1 VRDANIPASFLFGPK
16 RQPLSFTQHLWV
28 LMCRGS
34 SSSLID
40 RSVSFSRS
48 RKATTSPV
56 IPIVVEEQNSNL
68 TEEMTSTRLF
78 EMDAI
83 RTRLD
88 MNKITLLNNMAV
100 ADSNSSSSFLFRFC
114 VESLFNPGAN
124 GGCLLEH

>member
-1 VRDANIPASFLFGPK
+1 VRDVNIPASFLFGPK

-34 SSSLID
+34 LID

-56 IPIVVEEQNSNL
+56 VPIAVEEQNSNL

-78 EMDAI
+78 EMDAV

-100 ADSNSSSSFLFRFC
+100 AIPF
-114 VESLFNPGAN
+114 
-124 GGCLLEH
+124 